1 MTTPEN
7 PDSLSNL
14 SGSLSAEYDQSRAAQ
29 RDRVIA
35 ELKQVIERVPEQ
47 TEFTNSRR
55 YKVWGPVMLLVALG
69 MLALAFNMGKTGMIV
84 AALFVTLVS
93 AVISWQHR
101 NAGTHVFLRLTRRQ
115 LFVDTLDAP
124 VDLAQVE
131 EVAIKDEGLVTM
143 QTLNLSDD
151 AVLPD
156 HRVARLQFFGNQTMV
171 IRKPRLQL
179 RILSAGLAI
188 GGRKLDNEEALAL
201 LAAYRDAAHAQR
213 QLEALQANG

>member
-1 MTTPEN
+1 MTTPQH
-7 PDSLSNL
+7 PDPSISPD
-14 SGSLSAEYDQSRAAQ
+14 EYGQSRAAQ

-35 ELKQVIERVPEQ
+35 ELRLMIERVPEQ

-55 YKVWGPVMLLVALG
+55 YKLWGPIMLLVSLG
-69 MLALAFNMGKTGMIV
+69 MLAMAVNMGRTGLTV
-84 AALFVTLVS
+84 CAGFLVVFSLLVT
-93 AVISWQHR
+93 WQHR
-101 NAGTHVFLRLTRRQ
+101 DAGKHVFMRLTRRQ
-115 LFVDTLDAP
+115 LFVDTLDTP
-124 VDLAQVE
+124 VDMAQVE
-131 EVAIKDEGLVTM
+131 DVGIKDEGLVTM
-143 QTLNLSDD
+143 QTLNMSDE

-179 RILSAGLAI
+179 RIMSAGLAV
-188 GGRKLDNEEALAL
+188 GGRKLDNEEVLAL